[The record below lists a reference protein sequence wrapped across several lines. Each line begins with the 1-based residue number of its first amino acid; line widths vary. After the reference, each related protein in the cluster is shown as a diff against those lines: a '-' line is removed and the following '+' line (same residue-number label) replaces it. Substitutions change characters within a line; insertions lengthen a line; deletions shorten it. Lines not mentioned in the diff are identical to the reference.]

1 MVTVLPQKFHFTE
14 KMVWGLGGGTAED
27 SRTQQAASGG
37 GVWIAETLRV
47 RLSFNSP
54 LISATA
60 ALPGPAA
67 PAPAQP
73 PSLPGEHLSSLRP
86 ITHHGQP
93 PRKSGSGRA
102 CLRIPH
108 KRGTQNEDLDGESVV
123 PTPPSRGED
132 PWDSGSPGTLGKPL
146 PVPIPVPR
154 GHLSLVTTFYMAWNP
169 G

>member
-1 MVTVLPQKFHFTE
+1 MGV
-14 KMVWGLGGGTAED
+14 GRGTAED
-27 SRTQQAASGG
+27 SRTQQAAAGG
-37 GVWIAETLRV
+37 SVWIAKTRRV

-67 PAPAQP
+67 PAPAQL

-108 KRGTQNEDLDGESVV
+108 KRGAQNEDPDGESVV
-123 PTPPSRGED
+123 PTLPSRGKD
-132 PWDSGSPGTLGKPL
+132 PWDSGSPRPLGKPL
-146 PVPIPVPR
+146 RVSISVPR
-154 GHLSLVTTFYMAWNP
+154 GHLSLVTTFYLAWNP
-169 G
+169 GWALGMPGLLDL